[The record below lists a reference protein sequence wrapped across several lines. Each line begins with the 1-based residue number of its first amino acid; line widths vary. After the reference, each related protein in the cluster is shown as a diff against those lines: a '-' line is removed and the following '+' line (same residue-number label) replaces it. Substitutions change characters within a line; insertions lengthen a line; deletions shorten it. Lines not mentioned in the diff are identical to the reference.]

1 MGKIP
6 PLTYIAQLN
15 GTRPVT
21 CKRGKEGKEERR
33 KKSRRR
39 EQREEVGW
47 ITKKMEFE
55 FVSLI
60 LNAYSLDSPKY
71 FCLEIWFYSKV
82 YSSVKIKGIGTTNNT
97 VLTISE

>member
-1 MGKIP
+1 MGKTP

-33 KKSRRR
+33 KKTRRR

-47 ITKKMEFE
+47 VTNKW
-55 FVSLI
+55 SL
-60 LNAYSLDSPKY
+60 SLYPSFLMP
-71 FCLEIWFYSKV
+71 
-82 YSSVKIKGIGTTNNT
+82 T
-97 VLTISE
+97 VWIPQNISA